1 MEFYAT
7 REDSLQ
13 HKEDDSLQHYG
24 ILGMKWGVRRY
35 QNPDGSLTAAGRKRY
50 WTGAGLE
57 DKGGESTGMSSKQ
70 RKENLKNYNKYNR
83 KNEIDPKFFETFTN
97 NNQKIIEDYVN
108 TEKKRLELLR
118 DRGPEAIAKRATELY
133 LEEKEKMANNT
144 DPFDEIDM
152 IGEDI
157 FSHDQWDMDDAEYL
171 LGKFDKE
178 FNRVASNEVAKKR
191 EVHDAWDRDLHE
203 YAGDNV
209 KNSFGMLYSATE
221 KMFEDTVGKSQ
232 ASYWSEFYNRM
243 NEALDEERNKIKH
256 SDSLAHYGI
265 LGMKW
270 GVRRY
275 QNYDGTRTAAGQERY
290 GSGSQNRKTETKGL
304 LIPGMPIMAEAYLVS
319 IAAMIVTALT
329 ADDIAKGAAYVREK
343 RSDKRLSNAETDEAT
358 GLKLKSKEMT
368 KEQDMRAVN
377 PSRGS
382 GEADNENN
390 CAFCTLAYDLR
401 RRGFDVVAKKDAN
414 GVDTHEFYKKYYK
427 DAEIHNLKPKEYE
440 DMLKKYERYPA
451 MAVTD
456 RNYSKFQKAMIDN
469 AERELLKQGDGA
481 RGYLGVV
488 WSGTY
493 TGHSVAYE
501 VSGGKVYVMDTQS
514 ATKRSLRY
522 YQDLI
527 RDCEYARTDNAT
539 PNYEQIKKD
548 GIKI

>member
-1 MEFYAT
+1 MEFYVT
-7 REDSLQ
+7 RENSLS
-13 HKEDDSLQHYG
+13 HKEDDSLQHHG
-24 ILGMKWGVRRY
+24 ILGMKWGIRRY
-35 QNPDGSLTAAGRKRY
+35 QNKDGSLTAEGKKRY
-50 WTGAGLE
+50 YEDDGQNGDQSSSERADNRSEAKSIPAKEVFTKSELDAVKNGLFDDDPEMLDLMLMDIMDHAGYDSAE
-57 DKGGESTGMSSKQ
+57 FEFDGGSWK
-70 RKENLKNYNKYNR
+70 
-83 KNEIDPKFFETFTN
+83 
-97 NNQKIIEDYVN
+97 
-108 TEKKRLELLR
+108 
-118 DRGPEAIAKRATELY
+118 
-133 LEEKEKMANNT
+133 
-144 DPFDEIDM
+144 DEIERFKKDPHNY
-152 IGEDI
+152 I
-157 FSHDQWDMDDAEYL
+157 FRL
-171 LGKFDKE
+171 KE
-178 FNRVASNEVAKKR
+178 
-191 EVHDAWDRDLHE
+191 
-203 YAGDNV
+203 
-209 KNSFGMLYSATE
+209 
-221 KMFEDTVGKSQ
+221 
-232 ASYWSEFYNRM
+232 
-243 NEALDEERNKIKH
+243 LDEHIEH
-256 SDSLAHYGI
+256 HGI

-275 QNYDGTRTAAGQERY
+275 QNYDGTRTAAGRERY

-304 LIPGMPIMAEAYLVS
+304 LIPGMPIVAEAYLVS
-319 IAAMIVTALT
+319 IAAMTVTALT
-329 ADDIAKGAAYVREK
+329 ADGIAKGAAYVREK

-377 PSRGS
+377 PARGS

-440 DMLKKYERYPA
+440 DMLKKYERNPA
-451 MAVTD
+451 MVLTD

-481 RGYLGVV
+481 RGYLGVI